1 MIRKFGG
8 QSMIEGVAITPLQVI
23 SMQAGNVMHGM
34 KKDDIGFSGFGEA
47 YFSLINSGAIKGWKR
62 HREMVCNFIVPNGKI
77 KVVIFDDKTGLFD
90 EFILSPQNYFR
101 LTIPPN
107 FWVAFQGIDEV
118 ASLLLNIA
126 SIRHDPAEAENKNL
140 DKIRYNWRIIK

>member
-1 MIRKFGG
+1 
-8 QSMIEGVAITPLQVI
+8 MIEGVSMTPLQII
-23 SMQAGNVMHGM
+23 SMQVGDVMHGM

-47 YFSLINSGAIKGWKR
+47 YFSLINSGSVKGWKR

-77 KVVIFDDKTGLFD
+77 KVVIFDDKMYRFD
-90 EFILSPQNYFR
+90 EFILSPKNYFR

-107 FWVAFQGIDEV
+107 LWVAFQGIDEV

-126 SIRHDPAEAENKNL
+126 SIRHDPAEVDSKDL
-140 DKIRYNWRIIK
+140 DKIQYNWRIIK

>member
-1 MIRKFGG
+1 
-8 QSMIEGVAITPLQVI
+8 MIEGVAITPLQVI

-90 EFILSPQNYFR
+90 EFILSKKPSTYSDF
-101 LTIPPN
+101 
-107 FWVAFQGIDEV
+107 G
-118 ASLLLNIA
+118 
-126 SIRHDPAEAENKNL
+126 
-140 DKIRYNWRIIK
+140 

>member
-1 MIRKFGG
+1 
-8 QSMIEGVAITPLQVI
+8 MIEGVAITPLQVI

-118 ASLLLNIA
+118 ASLLLNVA
-126 SIRHDPAEAENKNL
+126 SVRHDPTEVDNKEL

>member
-8 QSMIEGVAITPLQVI
+8 QAMIEGVSITPLQII

-34 KKDDIGFSGFGEA
+34 KKDDTGFFGFGEA
-47 YFSLINSGAIKGWKR
+47 YFSSIHSGYIKGWKR

-90 EFILSPQNYFR
+90 EFILSPQNYLR

-107 FWVAFQGIDEV
+107 LWVAFQGMDEA
-118 ASLLLNIA
+118 ASLLLNVA
-126 SIRHDPAEAENKNL
+126 SVRHDPTEVDNKEL

>member
-1 MIRKFGG
+1 M
-8 QSMIEGVAITPLQVI
+8 
-23 SMQAGNVMHGM
+23 
-34 KKDDIGFSGFGEA
+34 
-47 YFSLINSGAIKGWKR
+47 
-62 HREMVCNFIVPNGKI
+62 KI

-107 FWVAFQGIDEV
+107 LWVAFQGMDEA
-118 ASLLLNIA
+118 ASLLLNVA
-126 SIRHDPAEAENKNL
+126 SVRHDPTEVDNKEL

>member
-8 QSMIEGVAITPLQVI
+8 QSMIEGVSITPLQII

-34 KKDDIGFSGFGEA
+34 KKDDTGFFGFGEA
-47 YFSLINSGAIKGWKR
+47 YFSSINSGDIKGWKR

-107 FWVAFQGIDEV
+107 LWVAFQGMDEA
-118 ASLLLNIA
+118 ASLLLNVA
-126 SIRHDPAEAENKNL
+126 SVRHDPTEVDNKEL

>member
-118 ASLLLNIA
+118 ASLLLNVA
-126 SIRHDPAEAENKNL
+126 SVRHDPTEVDNKEL